1 MDARSLI
8 VSLFK
13 HNYRQLLIDCGIGG
27 TPALANTSDLTKSE
41 LADAEP
47 TSSSPGAFSQHRVLI
62 FCQMKQML
70 DIVEN
75 VLFKKHMPSVTYMRL
90 DGSTDANKRHAVVQ
104 TFNSDPSI
112 DCLLLTTHVGG
123 LGLTLTGADTVIFV
137 EHDWNPMKDLQAMDR
152 AHRIGQ
158 KKVVNV
164 YRLITKGTLEEKIM
178 GYAKQCLVLICETHF
193 FFASVCSAS
202 NSISQTLSLHNK
214 TRVWHRWTQT

>member
-1 MDARSLI
+1 MITNRVLVFI
-8 VSLFK
+8 C
-13 HNYRQLLIDCGIGG
+13 RQLLIDCGIGG
-27 TPALANTSDLTKSE
+27 TPALTNTSDLGKSE

-47 TSSSPGAFSQHRVLI
+47 TSSSSGAFSQHRVLI

-178 GYAKQCLVLICETHF
+178 GYAK
-193 FFASVCSAS
+193 
-202 NSISQTLSLHNK
+202 
-214 TRVWHRWTQT
+214 

>member
-1 MDARSLI
+1 
-8 VSLFK
+8 
-13 HNYRQLLIDCGIGG
+13 
-27 TPALANTSDLTKSE
+27 
-41 LADAEP
+41 
-47 TSSSPGAFSQHRVLI
+47 
-62 FCQMKQML
+62 MKQML

-90 DGSTDANKRHAVVQ
+90 DGSTDAKKRHAVVQ

-178 GYAKQCLVLICETHF
+178 GYAEPRFLSMRRTHF
-193 FFASVCSAS
+193 AAVYSAL
-202 NSISQTLSLHNK
+202 NSISQTLSLHNR
-214 TRVWHRWTQT
+214 TPAWHRWTQT